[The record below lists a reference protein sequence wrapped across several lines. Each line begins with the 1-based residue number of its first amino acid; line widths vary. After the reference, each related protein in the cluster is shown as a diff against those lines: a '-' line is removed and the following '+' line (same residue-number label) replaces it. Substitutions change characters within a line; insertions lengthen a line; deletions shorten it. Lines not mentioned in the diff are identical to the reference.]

1 MERHVTEEH
10 RLQILMNDM
19 SPFISSSIF
28 SFLILPNCKY
38 HTHTHLSLVVVKTQR
53 PPNPNLDQIK
63 PAISQ
68 KKKQNFALPDLT
80 GDSTLL
86 ILCFWFFQIKI
97 K

>member
-1 MERHVTEEH
+1 
-10 RLQILMNDM
+10 
-19 SPFISSSIF
+19 
-28 SFLILPNCKY
+28 
-38 HTHTHLSLVVVKTQR
+38 VVKTQS
-53 PPNPNLDQIK
+53 PPNPNLAQIK